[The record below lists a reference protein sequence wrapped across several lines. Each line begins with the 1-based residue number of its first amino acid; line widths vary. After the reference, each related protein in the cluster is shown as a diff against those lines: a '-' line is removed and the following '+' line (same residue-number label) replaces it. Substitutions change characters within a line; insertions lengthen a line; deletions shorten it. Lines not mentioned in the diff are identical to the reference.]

1 MHSLPFLM
9 PLLFTLNHSSEAMI
23 HIFREKK
30 TLLRF
35 QNYCIFYL
43 RRWLKPCDKCVQGW
57 TASNEG
63 LMILGIRQ
71 CVAVWGKMG
80 GILWNLSAALSS
92 RDARCSSVPPSPS
105 MPRERSRYPQKV
117 EKIWKKYLKQIQ
129 TAALS
134 SPDAPHPHP
143 TAWENGGKNWKIEV
157 CLAKPETGREKIH
170 THLCKVY
177 LLWLLITMLISGTCI
192 AWIMG
197 DQNFSKYYID
207 PRPTPPLNCT
217 TTLGERSAAAL
228 RDDVWEGG
236 RRRRKCFG
244 YYHKH

>member
-1 MHSLPFLM
+1 MCCSVGENGRHFVEFISSFIFSRC
-9 PLLFTLNHSSEAMI
+9 PLLKRPPLPLHASGEVKISTKSGENLN
-23 HIFREKK
+23 
-30 TLLRF
+30 
-35 QNYCIFYL
+35 
-43 RRWLKPCDKCVQGW
+43 
-57 TASNEG
+57 
-63 LMILGIRQ
+63 
-71 CVAVWGKMG
+71 
-80 GILWNLSAALSS
+80 
-92 RDARCSSVPPSPS
+92 
-105 MPRERSRYPQKV
+105 
-117 EKIWKKYLKQIQ
+117 KYLKQIQ

-143 TAWENGGKNWKIEV
+143 TAWENEGKTEKLRSVWQNQRQGGKRS
-157 CLAKPETGREKIH
+157 T

-177 LLWLLITMLISGTCI
+177 LLWLLITMLISGTWF

-207 PRPTPPLNCT
+207 PLPPTQPLNCT

-244 YYHKH
+244 